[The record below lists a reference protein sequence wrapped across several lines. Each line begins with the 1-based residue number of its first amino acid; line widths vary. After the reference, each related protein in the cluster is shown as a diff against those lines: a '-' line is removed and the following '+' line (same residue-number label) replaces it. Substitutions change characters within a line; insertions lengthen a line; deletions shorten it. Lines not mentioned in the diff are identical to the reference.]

1 MNENAERINGWAAML
16 GVIAAMGAYAVTG
29 DLIPGIWQSKYLCDY
44 RTVMRRY
51 ALEFN
56 FNGKWIRLV
65 HYTNLSKQ
73 KADFY
78 MYLCKTMCE
87 SHATI
92 TKELRCVSL

>member
-1 MNENAERINGWAAML
+1 ME
-16 GVIAAMGAYAVTG
+16 
-29 DLIPGIWQSKYLCDY
+29 
-44 RTVMRRY
+44 RY